1 MSGRMST
8 SETVPAAAVA
18 ACEAGDDDVEEGDDA
33 VDDGCEDHAN
43 AVDNGHQAVADGA
56 EDGFELLEG
65 YVSK

>member
-8 SETVPAAAVA
+8 SHTVPAAVA
-18 ACEAGDDDVEEGDDA
+18 ACEAGDDDVKEGDDA

-56 EDGFELLEG
+56 EDGFDLG
-65 YVSK
+65 KN